1 MSRTWETGT
10 AARSAPALQLEEGLR
25 TGEQHF
31 LCLFQIPSEGVGAVP
46 PPWRQLQF
54 RGPSHA
60 IRTGGGSNCSSILL
74 ETNSSAF
81 VMLISVLV
89 NFRCFH
95 WVWNLG

>member
-1 MSRTWETGT
+1 MET
-10 AARSAPALQLEEGLR
+10 AAVPGVPA
-25 TGEQHF
+25 T
-31 LCLFQIPSEGVGAVP
+31 PSVQEVA
-46 PPWRQLQF
+46 
-54 RGPSHA
+54 
-60 IRTGGGSNCSSILL
+60 ILL